1 MHTPAKCPATTT
13 ALSDIWR
20 QPSAISTTMLTDE
33 QKQALVEIARQSVSD
48 RVSGRLA
55 PSRASRLAAGVWCF
69 VTLKAGGH
77 LRGCLGTLDSL
88 SDLGREVA
96 RCAGDAATEDP
107 RFRPVS
113 VPEIPEL
120 SIEVSVLGP
129 LEQIDPSDPGVIAI
143 GRHGLVVEQG
153 RNRGVLLPQV
163 AAEWQWTREQFLQQT
178 CVKANLAP
186 DAWRRGATVY
196 RFVAEVFGR

>member
-1 MHTPAKCPATTT
+1 
-13 ALSDIWR
+13 
-20 QPSAISTTMLTDE
+20 MLTDE
-33 QKQALVEIARQSVSD
+33 QKRALVEIARQSVSD
-48 RVSGRLA
+48 RVTGRPA
-55 PSRASRLAAGVWCF
+55 PPLRLQGLPPAFGVF
-69 VTLKAGGH
+69 VTIKAGGH

-113 VPEIPEL
+113 APEIPEL

-129 LEQIDPSDPGVIAI
+129 LEQIDPSDPGAIAI

-163 AAEWQWTREQFLQQT
+163 AAEWHWTREQFLQQT

-186 DAWRRGATVY
+186 DAWRHGATVY
-196 RFVAEVFGR
+196 RFDAEVFGR